1 MKKIENISRIE
12 KNYTTVTS
20 SPIFVDLKTAHFYG
34 KGFKTICDFF
44 LAVILLTVSAPFLVI
59 ISLLVKL
66 DSKGPIF
73 FRQIRLGK
81 NCQQYSL
88 IKFRTMVQNAEQK
101 SGPIWTKENDSR
113 ITSIGKW
120 LRRFYLDEF
129 PQLLNVIKG
138 EMSIIGPRPERPF
151 FVEKLVQEYPSYL
164 DRLSVK
170 PGITG
175 FAQINQ
181 RYDDNISDVRKK
193 LEFDLFYIKRLN
205 FMFDL
210 KILMK
215 TVLVMISGKGR

>member
-1 MKKIENISRIE
+1 M
-12 KNYTTVTS
+12 T
-20 SPIFVDLKTAHFYG
+20 
-34 KGFKTICDFF
+34 
-44 LAVILLTVSAPFLVI
+44 
-59 ISLLVKL
+59 
-66 DSKGPIF
+66 
-73 FRQIRLGK
+73 
-81 NCQQYSL
+81 
-88 IKFRTMVQNAEQK
+88 QNAEQK

-113 ITSIGKW
+113 MTFIGKW
-120 LRRFYLDEF
+120 LRRFYLDEI

>member
-1 MKKIENISRIE
+1 MKKTENVSRIE
-12 KNYTTVTS
+12 RNYTTVTS
-20 SPIFVDLKTAHFYG
+20 SPIFVDLKTARFYG
-34 KGFKTICDFF
+34 KKFKAIFDFF

-81 NCQQYSL
+81 NSQQYSL

-120 LRRFYLDEF
+120 LRRFYLDEI
-129 PQLLNVIKG
+129 PQLINVLKG

-151 FVEKLVQEYPSYL
+151 FVKKLIREYPYYL
-164 DRLSVK
+164 DRLSIK
-170 PGITG
+170 PGMTG

-181 RYDDNISDVRKK
+181 SYDRNINDVRKK
-193 LEFDLFYIKRLN
+193 LEFDCFYIEHLS
-205 FMFDL
+205 FMLDL

-215 TVLVMISGKGR
+215 TVFFNGQ